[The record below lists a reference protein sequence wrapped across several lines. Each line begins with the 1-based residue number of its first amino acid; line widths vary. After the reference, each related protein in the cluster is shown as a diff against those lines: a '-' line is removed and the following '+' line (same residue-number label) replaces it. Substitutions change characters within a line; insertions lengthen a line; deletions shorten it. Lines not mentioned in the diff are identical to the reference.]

1 MESFW
6 LVILHCTWGSLIH
19 AAHLSYLSWWLF
31 WDVLSLDWSLTNHG
45 IATCPSEVFYC
56 APPCLAVLLLLYD
69 IRFLHIMP
77 LPLAIHLCA
86 TTRWFTALN
95 PFCSIWWPSLGV
107 QRSWQHLSPWPQR
120 SPVFPWI
127 LPRVGN
133 ATAAAEGT
141 TDTNS
146 EKYRK
151 RMISWSSSLLMPN
164 IV

>member
-1 MESFW
+1 MPPISVLCHDDYSGMFW
-6 LVILHCTWGSLIH
+6 
-19 AAHLSYLSWWLF
+19 A
-31 WDVLSLDWSLTNHG
+31 LDWSLTNHG

-69 IRFLHIMP
+69 IRFLHKMP

-107 QRSWQHLSPWPQR
+107 QRSWQHLPPWPQR

-141 TDTNS
+141 TDMNS